1 MPDARNA
8 TSHVSEE
15 GIDGAPRAA
24 MSRADLLRELEP
36 VVRLGLERHLSSS
49 TEWFPHE
56 YVPYEVGRNYLHE
69 PWEETDSLLGPV
81 SRTALEVNLLTEDNL
96 PYYHLAL
103 WESYG
108 KEGAWGEWV
117 RRWTAEEGRHA
128 IVLRDYLTVTRGL
141 NPVLMERGRMDQVSR
156 GYYPENGGSFAD
168 PLDGIVYTT
177 LQELATRIAHR
188 NTGRYTNDPLIEK
201 LTARIAV
208 DENLHYVFY
217 RDLGVAAIEIDPSS
231 MVLAIKRQVFG
242 FAMPG
247 IDVPEFRAK
256 ALEMAKAGIY
266 DLRIHRDQ
274 VVIPVLFKHWKLD
287 ELTGLTEEAEQA
299 RHEISQ
305 YLELLDAMA
314 KKYEDKRAQAQA

>member
-1 MPDARNA
+1 M
-8 TSHVSEE
+8 
-15 GIDGAPRAA
+15 
-24 MSRADLLRELEP
+24 
-36 VVRLGLERHLSSS
+36 
-49 TEWFPHE
+49 
-56 YVPYEVGRNYLHE
+56 
-69 PWEETDSLLGPV
+69 
-81 SRTALEVNLLTEDNL
+81 NLLTEDNL

-103 WESYG
+103 WGSFG

-141 NPVLMERGRMDQVSR
+141 DPVLMERGRMDQVSR
-156 GYYPENGGSFAD
+156 GYYPENGGAFAD
-168 PLDGIVYTT
+168 PLDGVVYTT

-188 NTGRYTNDPLIEK
+188 NTGKYTDDPLIEK

-217 RDLGVAAIEIDPSS
+217 RELGAAALEIDPSS
-231 MVLAIKRQVFG
+231 MVQAIKRQVFG

-247 IDVPEFRAK
+247 IDLPEFRAK

-274 VVIPVLFKHWKLD
+274 VVIPVLFTHWKIDQLD
-287 ELTGLTEEAEQA
+287 GPHRRGRAGEGRDLAVPRTLGRDGEEVRGQAGRERSLTTPPDGCDTDRPEGSA
-299 RHEISQ
+299 RMPIERSTRAPSLARIGATVRR
-305 YLELLDAMA
+305 LLDASNLCA
-314 KKYEDKRAQAQA
+314 IATTLVPGGRVHQHGVFRVESEVGF